1 MSVKGNSM
9 KSRPNTA
16 TRRKVIAAR
25 SISYSNSRNS
35 DDVHINSLYL
45 VF

>member
-16 TRRKVIAAR
+16 TRRKVTAAWSIVLIAIAE
-25 SISYSNSRNS
+25 IVMMFTLTAY
-35 DDVHINSLYL
+35 I
-45 VF
+45 